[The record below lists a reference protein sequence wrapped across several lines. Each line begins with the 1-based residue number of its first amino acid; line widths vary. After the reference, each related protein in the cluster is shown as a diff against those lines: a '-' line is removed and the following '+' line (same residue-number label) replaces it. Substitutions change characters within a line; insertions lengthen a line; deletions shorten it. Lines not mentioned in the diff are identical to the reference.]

1 MLFNVFSS
9 SQHIE
14 YHTFGD
20 WDNFRRNYHQLGNA
34 VSIDAVG
41 EGDSVFFHRTAWNED
56 AELLEKA
63 DRIIVCEDDDE
74 QNKSIFRAL
83 KQYFATNGEIHLR
96 LTEWDDDGAAF
107 GVREQM
113 MTPELLIHERLTST
127 AKQLNELYRKSVGA
141 DKSAAWGEL
150 SEFHRQSNIAAAD
163 HLLMKLKIL
172 FPKEEFSEV
181 YPALCR
187 RAYQRVEELR
197 IEQSD
202 ELRAIEHIRW
212 MRFCLLHNWRY
223 GPVRDDAHRVHP
235 LLRPYESLSEAD
247 RAKNDFAW
255 DLFRDLSIQDKESE
269 GT

>member
-1 MLFNVFSS
+1 
-9 SQHIE
+9 
-14 YHTFGD
+14 
-20 WDNFRRNYHQLGNA
+20 
-34 VSIDAVG
+34 
-41 EGDSVFFHRTAWNED
+41 
-56 AELLEKA
+56 
-63 DRIIVCEDDDE
+63 
-74 QNKSIFRAL
+74 
-83 KQYFATNGEIHLR
+83 
-96 LTEWDDDGAAF
+96 
-107 GVREQM
+107 
-113 MTPELLIHERLTST
+113 
-127 AKQLNELYRKSVGA
+127 
-141 DKSAAWGEL
+141 
-150 SEFHRQSNIAAAD
+150 
-163 HLLMKLKIL
+163 MKLKIL